1 MYTVA
6 PDRHWS
12 FSLKSVQFVPATLL
26 SLSLL
31 GGCSIYSLPE
41 SEPAPVEKAP
51 AHTTVT
57 PAPTTPQPVPRA
69 AEPSAQ
75 KAYQPLLDK
84 ADEARGRGDYEQALA
99 LLERAQRIDP
109 DSADIYLAMARTHS
123 SRGDTS
129 QARATAERGMLYCSG
144 RSQCDALRH
153 YLK

>member
-1 MYTVA
+1 MK
-6 PDRHWS
+6 P
-12 FSLKSVQFVPATLL
+12 VQFFPATLL
-26 SLSLL
+26 SLLLL

-57 PAPTTPQPVPRA
+57 PAPTAPRPTPRPADP
-69 AEPSAQ
+69 PAQ

-84 ADEARGRGDYEQALA
+84 ADQARGRGDYEQALA

-109 DSADIYLAMARTHS
+109 DSADIYLAMARTHAA
-123 SRGDTS
+123 RGDTS

-144 RSQCDALRH
+144 RSQCDALRL